1 MDETSNLFLPYI
13 LAAQAQKHVTHNEA
27 LRKLDALV
35 QISVTDRDLAA
46 APAAPL
52 EGARY
57 IVAAAPTGVWAGH
70 AGKIAAW
77 QDGAWAFYQPRQ
89 GWLAWIEDEGIAVVF
104 NGTAWTAIGGGSVNP
119 TPLVGINATADTT
132 NRLSLSSPASLFN
145 HAGAGHQAKI
155 NKNAAADTAS
165 LLFQTNFSGRAE
177 LGTSGTDDFSFKVSA
192 DGSTWFNAILINR
205 ANGAVS
211 FPNTSIGGGIADGDK
226 GDITVSGS
234 GLIWSIDADAVTN
247 ADLANMAALTV
258 KGNATNAVADPSDIA
273 ASADGQVL
281 RRSGTALGF
290 GAIATAGITDDA
302 VTNAKLANVATA
314 TFKGRTTAGTGDPE
328 DLTAT
333 QATALLN
340 AFTSSLKG
348 LAPASGGGTA
358 NFLRADGTWAAPAG
372 GGGGSTLTTPGGR
385 LTLTASTPVMTS
397 GISAQ
402 TTIRY
407 TPYVH
412 RFVPIYDG
420 TSFAMMDTLAEL
432 TQATTDTTK
441 SPAAVANNSNYDL
454 FVWNDAGTMRCTRGP
469 AWTSDTARGTG
480 AGTTELATVQGIR
493 VNAAA
498 ITNGP
503 AANRGTYV
511 GTVRSNGTASI
522 DFTFG
527 SLTAG
532 GGASVLGVWNM
543 YNRAQV
549 SASVEEDT
557 NGYTYNSA
565 TVRSANGS
573 TTNRISFIVGMADGS
588 ELVQYQ
594 QRCTTGANA
603 AEYCSVGVGFD
614 STTAMFS
621 GASQNVVAGNSVL
634 GFPNVVLPVASS
646 LGWHFWQALEQ
657 TGGLAPG
664 TFNQFND
671 FAALRRQAWM

>member
-1 MDETSNLFLPYI
+1 MDETSNLLLPYI

-46 APAAPL
+46 APAAPV

-57 IVAAAPTGVWAGH
+57 IVAVAPTGVWSGH

-89 GWLAWIEDEGIAVVF
+89 GWLAWIEDEGTAVVF
-104 NGTAWTAIGGGSVNP
+104 NGTAWTALGGGSVNP
-119 TPLVGINATADTT
+119 APLVGINATADTI
-132 NRLSLSSPASLFN
+132 NRLSLASPASLFN
-145 HAGAGHQAKI
+145 HAGAGHQFKI
-155 NKNAAADTAS
+155 NKNAAGDTAS
-165 LLFQTNFSGRAE
+165 ILFQTTFSGRAE
-177 LGTSGTDDFSFKVSA
+177 MGLAGSDDYSFKVSA
-192 DGSTWFNAILINR
+192 DGTTWFNAILINR
-205 ANGAVS
+205 TNGAVS
-211 FPNTSIGGGIADGDK
+211 FPNTSIGGGISDGDK

-234 GLIWSIDADAVTN
+234 GSIWSIDPDAVTN

-290 GAIATAGITDDA
+290 GTIATAGVADDA
-302 VTNAKLANVATA
+302 ISNAKLANVATA
-314 TFKGRTTAGTGDPE
+314 TLKGRTTSGTGDPE

-333 QATALLN
+333 QATALLD

-358 NFLRADGTWAAPAG
+358 NFLRADGAWAAPAG

-385 LTLTASTPVMTS
+385 LTLTANTPVMTT
-397 GISAQ
+397 GVSAQ

-412 RFVPIYDG
+412 RFVPIYNG
-420 TSFAMMDTLAEL
+420 TAFVMTDILAEL
-432 TQATTDTTK
+432 SQATTDATK

-454 FVWNDAGTMRCTRGP
+454 FVWNDAGTIRCTRGP

-480 AGTTELATVQGIR
+480 AGTTELVQTQG
-493 VNAAA
+493 VLLNAVA

-503 AANRGTYV
+503 AAQRGTYV

-527 SLTAG
+527 SLAAG
-532 GGASVLGVWNM
+532 GGASVLGLWNM
-543 YNRAQV
+543 YNRVQAV
-549 SASVEEDT
+549 SDVRETT
-557 NGYTYNSA
+557 NGYTYNST
-565 TVRSANGS
+565 TVRAANAS
-573 TTNRISFIVGMADGS
+573 NNNRISFIVGVS
-588 ELVQYQ
+588 EDAEIVQYQ
-594 QRCTTGANA
+594 QRGTTGANA
-603 AEYCSVGVGFD
+603 SEYFTIGVGFD
-614 STTAMFS
+614 STATMAADQ
-621 GASQNVVAGNSVL
+621 ASVTVAGNTVT
-634 GFPNVVLPVASS
+634 GFPVVLYPTRPTI
-646 LGWHFWQALEQ
+646 GWHFYQALEA
-657 TGGLAPG
+657 TGGLAAT
-664 TFNQFND
+664 TFNQFSD
-671 FAALRRQAWM
+671 FAALRRIALL